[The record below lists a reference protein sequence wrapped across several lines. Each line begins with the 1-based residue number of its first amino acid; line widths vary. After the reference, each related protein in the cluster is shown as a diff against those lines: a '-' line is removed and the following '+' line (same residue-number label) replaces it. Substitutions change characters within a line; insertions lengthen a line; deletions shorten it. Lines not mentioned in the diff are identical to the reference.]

1 MEDIFKTQWD
11 RLIGIP
17 IQVQH
22 PFHPTRQYRF
32 DFAFPEIK
40 LAIEMQGYGPGHAA
54 FKEMYSDYVRHN
66 EAVKLGWHILYFMQ
80 PHIKDENL
88 EKTLELVKEIYCS
101 MSGKTYNPPTPK
113 KPRSFMDMLKDAER
127 SKSNK

>member
-1 MEDIFKTQWD
+1 MEDIFKTHWD

-17 IQVQH
+17 IKIQY

-40 LAIEMQGYGPGHAA
+40 LAIEMQGYGPGHAS

-66 EAVKLGWHILYFMQ
+66 EAVKLGWQIMYFMQ
-80 PHIKDENL
+80 PHIQKDSL
-88 EKTLELVKEIYCS
+88 EKTLELVKEVYCH
-101 MSGKTYNPPTPK
+101 MSGKTYSQPPKPK
-113 KPRSFMDMLKDAER
+113 SFMDILNDAER
-127 SKSNK
+127 RKS